1 MSMNRTPRPRHVHL
15 GARLDALARIRLGAL
30 TPAQAASE
38 LDVEPADVLRWMQIH
53 AEERNVTIDE
63 MRVPPDVRRLSRRA
77 ERLVELIASAD
88 LTIRVLNR
96 MLAEATSGKSALRT
110 N

>member
-1 MSMNRTPRPRHVHL
+1 MNRIPRRRHVHL
-15 GARLDALARIRLGAL
+15 GERLDAIARIRLGAA
-30 TPAQAASE
+30 TPEEAARE

-63 MRVPPDVRRLSRRA
+63 VRVPPDVLRLSRRA
-77 ERLVELIASAD
+77 ERLVELIATAD
-88 LTIRVLNR
+88 VTIRVLNR
-96 MLAEATSGKSALRT
+96 MLVEATSGKSRLRA